1 MLTLDIENYAT
12 RCLKYVIIFV
22 IIVIVKGIHGPKRTL
37 RPLHRNRNTNETQ
50 HVVFLL
56 CNGACLTKI
65 KKEWTLKKLAVA
77 SCI

>member
-37 RPLHRNRNTNETQ
+37 HPYIETETQ
-50 HVVFLL
+50 M
-56 CNGACLTKI
+56 KP
-65 KKEWTLKKLAVA
+65 
-77 SCI
+77 SM